1 MLKYTLAIILF
12 FALLSCSIGFSNP
25 RQLGND
31 ALEEL
36 VQAERSFARN
46 AMENGIRDS
55 FIAFFADD
63 GINFQPHPTNT
74 KESMLNRPP
83 AKRPLAVTLNW
94 EPTYAD
100 ISRAG
105 DLGYTTGPYTLKDNS
120 PQPKPTNYGYYFSIW
135 KRQKDK
141 SWKVEVD
148 CGISTPWPE
157 RDATPPYHAA
167 IPGQFVS
174 KAPIKLDVER
184 QKLIEVEQTFSAN
197 AATKK
202 LSAAYTAV
210 LDNDAR
216 LHRNDIMPL
225 TEAKAIFS
233 LLDKQALS
241 MSWTPLR
248 ADVAASADIGYTY
261 GRYESK
267 DVSTGKTV
275 ESGASV
281 WSRRH
286 TIVIEEK
293 CVTMTEENEI
303 RTVVRDEL
311 IGILQDAKTQLGT
324 SKDPTGIGR
333 KALEGLVNL
342 IRARGSEPAKGNT
355 GED

>member
-1 MLKYTLAIILF
+1 VLKSTSATILC

-25 RQLGND
+25 QHLGNA

-36 VQAERSFARN
+36 VQAERAFARD
-46 AMENGIRDS
+46 ATENGIRDS

-148 CGISTPWPE
+148 CGISTPGPE
-157 RDATPPYHAA
+157 RVATTPFHAA

-216 LHRNDIMPL
+216 LHRNDLLPL
-225 TEAKAIFS
+225 TEAKAIIS

-261 GRYESK
+261 GSYESK
-267 DVSTGKTV
+267 DVTTGKTV
-275 ESGASV
+275 ESGYYVHV
-281 WSRRH
+281 W
-286 TIVIEEK
+286 K
-293 CVTMTEENEI
+293 
-303 RTVVRDEL
+303 
-311 IGILQDAKTQLGT
+311 KTKGGEW
-324 SKDPTGIGR
+324 K
-333 KALEGLVNL
+333 LVLDTTNPL
-342 IRARGSEPAKGNT
+342 PEQK
-355 GED
+355 